1 MINSLVFKK
10 LNYIEFSELTL
21 NNIFIFDTIRHLR
34 SFYKEFEKLIKD
46 VKYKN
51 ILYSTNNHIK
61 EIKIYECNKCRG
73 FTVVYRVDDTQRFI
87 FTLEP
92 MSILSMTSY
101 NDLWFV
107 SKENNKWDIF
117 NFTDYENYE
126 SYKTNEDI
134 YKFVCASRYG
144 MK

>member
-1 MINSLVFKK
+1 MINGLIFKK
-10 LNYIEFSELTL
+10 LDNIEFAELTQ

-46 VKYKN
+46 IEYKN
-51 ILYSTNNHIK
+51 ILYSTEDKIK
-61 EIKIYECNKCRG
+61 EINIYECNKCRG
-73 FTVVYRVDDTQRFI
+73 FTAIYKVNNIQKFI

-92 MSILSMTSY
+92 LSVMSMTSY

-107 SKENNKWDIF
+107 GKENRKWNIF
-117 NFTDYENYE
+117 AFTDYENYE
-126 SYKTNEDI
+126 SYKNNEDV